1 MVWIILSLSI
11 RSHLATLF
19 GTVSLG
25 IRAHSLSKSTVCISK
40 VKIGN
45 EKYWETYLTNFFDS
59 LVDVLLGPFDNSLVL
74 IKSDSNF
81 VLRLE
86 IVDSDASLADKITM

>member
-1 MVWIILSLSI
+1 
-11 RSHLATLF
+11 
-19 GTVSLG
+19 
-25 IRAHSLSKSTVCISK
+25 

-45 EKYWETYLTNFFDS
+45 EKYRETYLTNFFDS

-74 IKSDSNF
+74 IKSDGDF

-86 IVDSDASLADKITM
+86 IADLDASLADKITM